1 MNHAAADEATRL
13 LDDTRPTTLPPGV
26 AAGLASATG
35 LTATRAHPRTP
46 RRRTRN
52 TLPPPVVEALER
64 LQISLMKADGQPRF
78 SPVTVLGEGS
88 QGVVYRVADRDCRRE
103 VAFKLLAGDH
113 ASAEDVQRFV
123 LEAQITAQL
132 EHPGIVPVHD
142 LGVLRDGTLYYSMKC
157 VEGESLADHLAPRA
171 GRGEHRFALLEIFL
185 HICQTMAFAHS
196 RGVIHRDLK
205 PRNIMVGIF
214 GEVLIMDW
222 GLAKVIGSDEGSRAV
237 RGDLLPS
244 TTDDAYRTMVGT
256 AVGTP
261 AYMSPEQA
269 AGEVAS
275 LDQYRTMVGT
285 AVGTPAYMSPEQAAG
300 EVASLDHR
308 CDIYS
313 LGVLLYEMLIAVSPY
328 ERGDVNRV
336 LCQAREGE
344 WKRLDRRPGE
354 LPRALVAVVHR
365 AMARDR
371 EDRYQSVESLARD
384 VRAFLAG
391 DAVAAYHESLGER
404 VDAVAA
410 YHESLGERVIRS
422 LRRHRSQVR
431 VGAWVALVAVVLAV
445 TVYLVLAGRQR
456 TTVETLRREA
466 QELEFAGSFE
476 ESLSTTQRLL
486 AWSPHDAW
494 AGRAHLRLEQAIAR
508 RSTDEVRRQTEA
520 RRAERNRAEAQQLVE
535 KARQAEATGSENGT
549 KEATEHY
556 MAAFG
561 LTPQDESIRLAYQA
575 AYDRLVE
582 FRRTSADHARAKDSE
597 RGAGYY
603 LDTARRS
610 FALGSRFAQQ
620 AEARRAEAARIRAQ
634 PTYGSERR
642 LADRLGLVEDAALRA
657 EKSASAQRSLGL
669 DALETALHLEGDNGE
684 ARRLMADWCVHQ
696 LREAEAREDDGRLVR
711 APVARGGSAR

>member
-275 LDQYRTMVGT
+275 LD
-285 AVGTPAYMSPEQAAG
+285 
-300 EVASLDHR
+300 HR

-384 VRAFLAG
+384 C
-391 DAVAAYHESLGER
+391 
-404 VDAVAA
+404 
-410 YHESLGERVIRS
+410 
-422 LRRHRSQVR
+422 
-431 VGAWVALVAVVLAV
+431 
-445 TVYLVLAGRQR
+445 
-456 TTVETLRREA
+456 
-466 QELEFAGSFE
+466 
-476 ESLSTTQRLL
+476 LL
-486 AWSPHDAW
+486 YTSPSPRD
-494 AGRAHLRLEQAIAR
+494 
-508 RSTDEVRRQTEA
+508 
-520 RRAERNRAEAQQLVE
+520 
-535 KARQAEATGSENGT
+535 
-549 KEATEHY
+549 
-556 MAAFG
+556 
-561 LTPQDESIRLAYQA
+561 
-575 AYDRLVE
+575 
-582 FRRTSADHARAKDSE
+582 
-597 RGAGYY
+597 
-603 LDTARRS
+603 
-610 FALGSRFAQQ
+610 
-620 AEARRAEAARIRAQ
+620 
-634 PTYGSERR
+634 
-642 LADRLGLVEDAALRA
+642 
-657 EKSASAQRSLGL
+657 
-669 DALETALHLEGDNGE
+669 
-684 ARRLMADWCVHQ
+684 
-696 LREAEAREDDGRLVR
+696 
-711 APVARGGSAR
+711 